1 MVKIIRSLL
10 ITSLVSAL
18 FGLLF
23 IEKFFLVFILS
34 TILQFL
40 FFYFFNSIYEN
51 YQIKKAVELQIA
63 QEKNQLENTVRVL
76 CPCGENNPQ
85 EVKLSLREDTIYP
98 CSKCK
103 KEVRATT
110 NVGTTLITSPIYTE
124 K

>member
-1 MVKIIRSLL
+1 MVKIIISLL